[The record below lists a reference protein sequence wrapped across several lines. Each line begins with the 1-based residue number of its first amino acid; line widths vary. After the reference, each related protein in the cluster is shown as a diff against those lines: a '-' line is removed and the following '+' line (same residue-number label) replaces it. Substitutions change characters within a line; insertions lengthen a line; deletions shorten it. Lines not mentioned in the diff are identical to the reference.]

1 MPELMNIKEGKLM
14 NNNIEL
20 EIKILDI
27 DVDKIK
33 KDLDTIGAKYKK
45 EVIQKIFTYDCYN
58 PITMY
63 ELALSDFKMTRSK
76 NSLQKLI
83 NILSHIKPVISLEEQ
98 SIINN
103 ITGYNYIEDYI
114 KSEFYNIK
122 LSILNSRDIKKII
135 KNSDSKFFKWIRLRQ
150 SGDITELTV
159 KYIYNNAAEYAID
172 EVKEIEIKVDSFEEA
187 NKIVEEL
194 GYYRR
199 KLVEKKRTSY
209 EFDGNS
215 IEIDQWPLIK
225 PYIEIEGTN
234 VDSIYNLASKLGYR
248 KEDTKIMNTED
259 VYLLNGI
266 DLTSFEELTFERSM
280 KI

>member
-1 MPELMNIKEGKLM
+1 M
-14 NNNIEL
+14 NNNLEL

-27 DVDKIK
+27 NIDEIK
-33 KDLDTIGAKYKK
+33 NNLVAIGAKYKK
-45 EVIQKIFTYDCYN
+45 EVVQKIYTYDCYN

-63 ELALSDFKMTRSK
+63 ELAISDYKITKSK
-76 NSLQKLI
+76 NSLQKVV
-83 NILSHIKPVISLEEQ
+83 NILTHIKPVISLDEQ
-98 SIINN
+98 DIIKN
-103 ITGYNYIEDYI
+103 ITGYNYLEDYI
-114 KSEFYNIK
+114 NSELDNVK
-122 LSILNSRDIKKII
+122 LSILNNKDIKKII
-135 KNSDSKFFKWIRLRQ
+135 ENSKDKFFKWIRLRQ

-159 KYIYNNAAEYAID
+159 KYIYNVSAEYAID

-187 NKIVEEL
+187 NKLVEEL

-209 EFDGNS
+209 EFEGNS
-215 IEIDQWPLIK
+215 IEIDEWPLIR

-234 VDSIYNLASKLGYR
+234 IDSIYDLASKLGYK

-266 DLTSFEELTFERSM
+266 DLTSFEELTFERSV